1 MVTVGFRWCVL
12 DKEIFWNWEWG
23 RTNANARGI
32 DGRNHDRRQ
41 GFGRDNRARRN
52 RQIYRDA
59 CIRKAKLVCKSIAS
73 SVGITDQKILV
84 TVAGITEVSGEDD
97 LATDRRVHSRII
109 EIPKR
114 NLAPL

>member
-1 MVTVGFRWCVL
+1 MVAYQFRLCFLEQPIVRKLELGKATV
-12 DKEIFWNWEWG
+12 
-23 RTNANARGI
+23 NAGGI

-41 GFGRDNRARRN
+41 GFGRGNRARRN

-73 SVGITDQKILV
+73 SVGITHQKILV
-84 TVAGITEVSGEDD
+84 TVAGITEVSGEED
-97 LATDRRVHSRII
+97 LATDRRAHSRII

-114 NLAPL
+114 NLVPL